1 MPIISEQVKILLDR
15 MDMHPDEFVHPYESR
30 NINSKWGEVLDE
42 GTFNR
47 LERFLIKRKMR
58 ALKRKVTQDLILAT
72 IMYEGESMREEDF
85 IPRQFS
91 NRRMFTPKDIE
102 NMKSQWYA
110 DANNNR
116 L

>member
-15 MDMHPDEFVHPYESR
+15 MDMHPDEFVQPYESR

-47 LERFLIKRKMR
+47 VERFLIKRKVR

-72 IMYEGESMREEDF
+72 IMYDEPPQRGKVSWSSLVRIADELE
-85 IPRQFS
+85 
-91 NRRMFTPKDIE
+91 IE
-102 NMKSQWYA
+102 NKKNMKVKK
-110 DANNNR
+110 
-116 L
+116 

>member
-15 MDMHPDEFVHPYESR
+15 MNMHPDEFVHPYESR

-47 LERFLIKRKMR
+47 VERFLIKRKVR

-72 IMYEGESMREEDF
+72 IMYDEPPQRGKVSWSSLVRVANELE
-85 IPRQFS
+85 
-91 NRRMFTPKDIE
+91 IE
-102 NMKSQWYA
+102 NKKNMKVKK
-110 DANNNR
+110 
-116 L
+116 